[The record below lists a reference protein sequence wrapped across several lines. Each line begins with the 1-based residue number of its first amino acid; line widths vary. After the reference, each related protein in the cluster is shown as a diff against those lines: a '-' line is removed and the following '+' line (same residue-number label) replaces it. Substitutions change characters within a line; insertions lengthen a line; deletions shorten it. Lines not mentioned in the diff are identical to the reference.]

1 MRTSKTKQH
10 INSSINCSSDQRS
23 LERLGHA
30 CDRREHATIYLT
42 ASRGFT
48 ARTRH
53 GCTSAGVL
61 ASRRLRPQHRGAGF
75 PHPGLQMTAEDQPG
89 REKPPSL
96 DGEVTAPLP
105 NPSNFSSPPGR
116 TSLPSSHPKS
126 RPSAEHPDSSLSPS
140 ATALTLPLTAASFL
154 LDNNQQAPCQLT
166 QL

>member
-1 MRTSKTKQH
+1 MQGIKMRTSKTKQH

-53 GCTSAGVL
+53 GCTSAAVL
-61 ASRRLRPQHRGAGF
+61 ASRWLGPQHRGAGF

-96 DGEVTAPLP
+96 DGGEKSQRRYQIPQISAALLEELHCLLHTWSLGPLP
-105 NPSNFSSPPGR
+105 NTPTP
-116 TSLPSSHPKS
+116 
-126 RPSAEHPDSSLSPS
+126 
-140 ATALTLPLTAASFL
+140 ASVL
-154 LDNNQQAPCQLT
+154 
-166 QL
+166 